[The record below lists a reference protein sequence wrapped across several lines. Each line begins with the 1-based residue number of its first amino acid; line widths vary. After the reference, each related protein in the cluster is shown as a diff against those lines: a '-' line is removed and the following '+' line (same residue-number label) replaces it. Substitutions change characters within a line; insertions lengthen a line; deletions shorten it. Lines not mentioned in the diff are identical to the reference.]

1 MLHNFDIIVIGGGLV
16 GLATAFQIQKQANN
30 KKILLLEKEKE
41 VALHQSGRNSGVIHS
56 GLYYKTGSLKAINC
70 VSGRHSLVDFAKNNH
85 IRHDI
90 CGKLVV
96 ATNQK
101 ELDVLPSL
109 LQRGLDNGL
118 KNLTL
123 LNSNEIQEIEPFVS
137 GLGAILVPE
146 TGIIDY
152 KQLAEKLAF
161 LITEINSKSQILTN
175 TKALDI
181 ITQPDKSFVITQNQ
195 KFECQNIVVCGGLF
209 SDRLAKKDNVN
220 LDMKIVGFRGD
231 YYSLSN
237 SAKHKVKNL
246 IYPVPNPEF
255 PFLGVHFTRM
265 TDGDVE
271 CGPNAVFTFK
281 REGYRKSDFNLKDT
295 LDALGYVG
303 TWKLFKKHW
312 RFGMNEMIKASSKRV
327 FLNHLKKLIPSLTM
341 DDIVPGRS
349 GVRAMALGVDGN
361 MIDDFKIILNGSNIH
376 VLNAPSPAAT
386 ACLSIGETISKEF
399 IRICN

>member
-16 GLATAFQIQKQANN
+16 GLATAFQIQKQAND

-56 GLYYKTGSLKAINC
+56 GLYYKTGSLKATNC
-70 VSGRHSLVDFAKNNH
+70 VSGRHSLVDFAKKHH

-90 CGKLVV
+90 CGKLIV

-101 ELDVLPSL
+101 ELDVLPNL
-109 LQRGLDNGL
+109 LQRGLNNGL
-118 KNLTL
+118 KNLSL

-137 GLGAILVPE
+137 GLGGILVPE

-152 KQLAEKLAF
+152 KKLAEKLVF
-161 LITEINSKSQILTN
+161 LITEINSKSQIFTN

-181 ITQPDKSFVITQNQ
+181 VTQPDKSFVITQNQ
-195 KFECQNIVVCGGLF
+195 KFECQNIIVCGGLF

-265 TDGDVE
+265 INGDVE

-281 REGYRKSDFNLKDT
+281 REGYQKMDFSMQDT
-295 LDALGYVG
+295 FDALTYLG
-303 TWKLFKKHW
+303 TWKLFRNHW
-312 RFGMNEMIKASSKRV
+312 RFGLNEFVKASSKRI
-327 FLNHLKKLIPSLTM
+327 FLTHLQKLIPSLTM
-341 DDIVPGRS
+341 DDLIPGRS
-349 GVRAMALGVDGN
+349 GVRAMALGYDGEV
-361 MIDDFKIILNGSNIH
+361 IDDFKIVRNAKNIH

-386 ACLSIGETISKEF
+386 SCLAIGETIASNFFDLKS
-399 IRICN
+399 